1 MKCAACSSL
10 KIQDAKNHHL
20 CTIAQCCRIVCLQLR
35 HVSTIR
41 KKNLLNS
48 NISSTCPHN
57 TVNFRPLTAEIDWRV
72 FGAPQQISTVSCL
85 GFVTAPKSLNGR
97 QPNSVQCLAV
107 SWAGTLYIHF
117 WGLLPLTEFSPVQN
131 SLYVHVLCSSTLTA
145 LQLLQGT
152 PAAGSAKLCGVV
164 QGMELRNFHRGRHL
178 YAAGRPSR
186 WASAHIVVIAALWNR
201 AGHYIFAC
209 GFFLLSSFFPS
220 FTFSSRR
227 LDVYHTSTHGVTLVR
242 I

>member
-20 CTIAQCCRIVCLQLR
+20 RTIAQCCRIVCLQLR

-117 WGLLPLTEFSPVQN
+117 WGLLPSNRILPGAKFTLHPWLVFSYIGSVTARR
-131 SLYVHVLCSSTLTA
+131 SSSGTA
-145 LQLLQGT
+145 AIRLGIG
-152 PAAGSAKLCGVV
+152 P
-164 QGMELRNFHRGRHL
+164 R
-178 YAAGRPSR
+178 
-186 WASAHIVVIAALWNR
+186 
-201 AGHYIFAC
+201 
-209 GFFLLSSFFPS
+209 SS
-220 FTFSSRR
+220 
-227 LDVYHTSTHGVTLVR
+227 
-242 I
+242 

>member
-1 MKCAACSSL
+1 MFIWPSPGL
-10 KIQDAKNHHL
+10 VH
-20 CTIAQCCRIVCLQLR
+20 
-35 HVSTIR
+35 
-41 KKNLLNS
+41 
-48 NISSTCPHN
+48 
-57 TVNFRPLTAEIDWRV
+57 
-72 FGAPQQISTVSCL
+72 
-85 GFVTAPKSLNGR
+85 
-97 QPNSVQCLAV
+97 
-107 SWAGTLYIHF
+107 YIYIF

-131 SLYVHVLCSSTLTA
+131 SLYVQVLCSSILTA

-152 PAAGSAKLCGVV
+152 PAASSAKLCGVV

-220 FTFSSRR
+220 FTLSSRR
-227 LDVYHTSTHGVTLVR
+227 LDVHHTSTHGVTLVR
-242 I
+242 IYNAGMYRQSEKNFLNSNTSSIHVLNFGQRTAEIGSGVWGTPANFNGFRVLAPLLHGIVAGDSQTFRR